1 MQLPEI
7 ASLGVLAPR
16 YDALL
21 CDVWGVVHN
30 GRRPFMDACAA
41 LARFRAERGPVALI
55 TNSPR
60 PSSEIPGQFRQ
71 IGVPDGICD
80 AIITS
85 GDVTRTELEKRAPG
99 LVHKIGPGRDEPI
112 YAGLALEDAPLAE
125 ADFISCTGLGDEYR
139 ETAQDYRE
147 RLRPAA
153 ERGVVMVCA
162 NPDIVV
168 HVGEHLIP
176 CAGAVGEVYAAL
188 GGPVVLAG
196 KPYRPIYDLA
206 LARLAQIMGGAP
218 DKARILAVGDGAMTD
233 IGGAN
238 GAGIDACFIAAGIHR
253 DILGPDGRPDAAAVA
268 AELARAGAHA
278 RWAARD
284 LEW

>member
-1 MQLPEI
+1 MILPEI
-7 ASLGVLAPR
+7 VSLRDIAPH

-30 GRRPFMDACAA
+30 GRQHFPEACAA
-41 LARFRAERGPVALI
+41 LQRFRAERGPVALI

-60 PSSEIPGQFRQ
+60 PSSEIPAQFRQ

-80 AIITS
+80 AIVTS
-85 GDVTRTELEKRAPG
+85 GDVTRAELEKRRG
-99 LVHKIGPGRDEPI
+99 QRVHKIGPARDEPI
-112 YAGLALEDAPLAE
+112 YAGIELEPAPLDR
-125 ADFISCTGLGDEYR
+125 ADFISCTGLDDEYS
-139 ETAQDYRE
+139 ETAEDYRD

-153 ERGVVMVCA
+153 ERGLAMVCA

-168 HVGEHLIP
+168 HVGERLIP

-188 GGPVVLAG
+188 GGAVVLAG
-196 KPYRPIYDLA
+196 KPYAPIYDLTFS
-206 LARLAQIMGGAP
+206 RLAEIMGRTP
-218 DKARILAVGDGAMTD
+218 DKSRLLAVGDGAMTD

-238 GAGIDACFIAAGIHR
+238 GAGIDAYFIAGGIHR
-253 DILGPDGRPDAAAVA
+253 DAMGLDGGPNPVVVA
-268 AELARAGAHA
+268 AELARSGAHA

-284 LEW
+284 LIW